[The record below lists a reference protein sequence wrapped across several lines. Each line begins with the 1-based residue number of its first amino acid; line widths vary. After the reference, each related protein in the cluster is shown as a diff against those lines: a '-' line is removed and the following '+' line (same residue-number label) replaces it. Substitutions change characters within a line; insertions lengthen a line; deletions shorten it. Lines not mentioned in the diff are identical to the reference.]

1 MRKGN
6 VTFSGDTQEK
16 LDDLFDQLDK
26 ARIQLQSDR
35 YSRLVAYLDLPE
47 EGDETFEFLDEAHN
61 IVAKYYSSDCYVVG
75 NSTSAKDLSST
86 FGEDNMLTYT
96 VGPVRDSGAA
106 VYLYLGGAPVLL
118 IVVIQGSIWLNF
130 SFPYLQDSR
139 CTFWAI
145 WWSTPFRWVPTSTT
159 PS

>member
-1 MRKGN
+1 MHSTELRKGN

-61 IVAKYYSSDCYVVG
+61 IIAKYYSSDCYVVG

-86 FGEDNMLTYT
+86 FGEDNMLISILSALFVILVLLFTFT
-96 VGPVRDSGAA
+96 SAA
-106 VYLYLGGAPVLL
+106 LPVLL
-118 IVVIQGSIWLNF
+118 IVVIQGSIWPVSYTHLDV
-130 SFPYLQDSR
+130 YKRQVQWKR
-139 CTFWAI
+139 YAAAA
-145 WWSTPFRWVPTSTT
+145 
-159 PS
+159 